1 MHMCQDEGCKC
12 ANIANY
18 LDELKMMRQAMDQE
32 FLKGTRYYNSNNH
45 LNRSIG
51 TSLRGYAKTI
61 GQEGS
66 KNETQIDNNKD
77 QDNGDSLI
85 IEENSFHMI
94 DNSATVIDDIKTN
107 SRQNIDTL
115 LVSQLSKQKSEKRS
129 NLVKNKFI

>member
-32 FLKGTRYYNSNNH
+32 FLKGTRNYNSSNH

-51 TSLRGYAKTI
+51 TSLRGYAKTK
-61 GQEGS
+61 GQDGS
-66 KNETQIDNNKD
+66 INEAQIDNNKD
-77 QDNGDSLI
+77 QDNADSLI
-85 IEENSFHMI
+85 IEENSFHVI
-94 DNSATVIDDIKTN
+94 DNPATLIDDIKTN

-115 LVSQLSKQKSEKRS
+115 LVS
-129 NLVKNKFI
+129 